1 MKAQAATAAQ
11 PDRGRST
18 FMLLTRDGNMKYFA
32 EIHNSIARRAF
43 EIYEHEGK
51 IPGRDLENWF
61 RAEAELLHPVDI
73 TIADEKGVMV
83 LRAEVPGF
91 NAQELA
97 VRVEP
102 TRLSIAGRRAFFESR
117 NMNGDNYLKLY
128 CAERIYRVVD
138 LPATVDPA
146 RTEAT
151 LGFDVLEL
159 RLPKASRAFTAPTR
173 LKAA

>member
-1 MKAQAATAAQ
+1 MKAQSATAAQ
-11 PDRGRST
+11 PGRGRWT
-18 FMLLTRDGNMKYFA
+18 FLLLTRDENMRYFA

-61 RAEAELLHPVDI
+61 RAEAELLRPIHTNI
-73 TIADEKGVMV
+73 TEEKDMLV
-83 LRAEVPGF
+83 LRAEVRGF
-91 NAQELA
+91 NAQELG

-102 TRLSIAGRRAFFESR
+102 ASLSIAGRRVFFESR
-117 NMNGDNYLKLY
+117 KMHGDNLLKLY
-128 CAERIYRVVD
+128 CAERIYRVVN

-146 RTEAT
+146 RVEAT
-151 LGFDVLEL
+151 LGSDVLEL
-159 RLPKASRAFTAPTR
+159 RLPKASQAATARAR